1 MMTNAEYRY
10 IGKNVKRH
18 DGFEKVTGTAQYAGD
33 LKMAGMLHAK
43 LKTSPHAHAKILSV
57 NTARAEA
64 LPGVRA
70 VITGR
75 HGATKVGI
83 YMVDRSVIATD
94 KVRFYGEV
102 VAAVAADDV
111 ETAKKAVDL
120 IDVEY
125 EVLPAVL
132 DVNEA
137 ARPGAQLVHPDL
149 GTYSWTKGVFFPQPG
164 TNIASCIKI
173 RKGNVDDAFKRADLV
188 IENCY
193 EQPQVF
199 HVPLETHAAVVQWG
213 KGDRIKIWSSA
224 QSPFAIR
231 DLFAATF
238 GLPRTNVEVH
248 VSYVGGGFGGKAGI
262 NQEPLIALLS
272 REAGGLPVKLV
283 PTREEECASLPC
295 RQGLVAHIKTGCT
308 KDGRIIAEEVEYLW
322 DAGAYADYGVNIG
335 RAGAVT
341 GCGPYDIE
349 NVKVDSKSM
358 YTNHI
363 FGTAYR
369 GFGHPEV
376 FFGIERQRD
385 LMAKE
390 LGMDPTEFRLKN
402 LLYPGGK
409 TITGEIIT
417 ENTGRPDKCLKRV
430 AEQIELEKPYTE
442 EEKAEFKRTGKF
454 RGKAAAVL
462 QKSPAIPT
470 WCASSA
476 LVQMN
481 EDGTMKVSVGGTDI
495 GQGSYTIMQQ
505 IVAEKLH
512 MPIGKVAVSHEVNTN
527 LSPYD
532 WQTVASRMTVLCGNA
547 VSEACDD
554 LKEQILE
561 LAAFVLRAAKHEI
574 ALGDECVY
582 VRQNPYLSVP
592 YQKLA
597 VGYTFENGNAIG
609 GPLIG
614 RGKAIAQGLSGLD
627 PETGQGHP
635 ALDWTYGAHAVEIEV
650 DTATGDIEELKMCSC
665 LDIGKIMNEELLRG
679 QVAGGVLQG
688 IGTTFS
694 EAVYYDDEGHLLT
707 KNFTDYKIPTV
718 KDIPKQVEIS
728 SIETPQQDGPYGA
741 RGCGEHPLIS
751 VTSVISNALA
761 NATGAQFFDL
771 PLAADRVYS
780 KLQGCDLQ
788 NWSGG

>member
-1 MMTNAEYRY
+1 MDNEYKY
-10 IGKNVKRH
+10 IGKSVRRH
-18 DGFEKVTGTAQYAGD
+18 DAYDKVTGAGAYVGD
-33 LKMAGMLHAK
+33 LKMNGMLHAK

-57 NTARAEA
+57 DTSRAEA

-75 HGATKVGI
+75 EGSGKVGI
-83 YMVDRSVIATD
+83 YMVDRSIIATD

-102 VAAVAADDV
+102 VAAVAAV
-111 ETAKKAVDL
+111 TPAIAAEAVAL

-132 DVNEA
+132 DVCEA
-137 ARPGAQLVHPDL
+137 AKPGAQLVHPDL
-149 GTYSWTKGVFFPQPG
+149 GNYQWIEGVFFPEPG
-164 TNIASCIKI
+164 TNIASNIKI
-173 RKGNVDDAFKRADLV
+173 RKGNVDEAFAKADVV
-188 IENCY
+188 IENTY
-193 EQPQVF
+193 SQPQVF
-199 HVPLETHAAVVQWG
+199 HIPLETHTTIVQWG
-213 KGDRIKIWSSA
+213 AGDKIKVWSSA

-231 DLFAATF
+231 DLFCATF
-238 GLPRTNVEVH
+238 GMPRTNVEVN
-248 VSYVGGGFGGKAGI
+248 VPYVGGGFGGKAGI
-262 NQEPLIALLS
+262 HLEPLVGLLS
-272 REAGGLPVKLV
+272 QKAGGNPVKLI
-283 PTREEECASLPC
+283 PTREEECATLPC
-295 RQGLVAHIKTGCT
+295 RQGLVARIKTGAT
-308 KDGRIIAEEVEYLW
+308 RDGRIIAEEVEYLW

-349 NVKVDSKSM
+349 NVKIDSKSM

-385 LMAKE
+385 LMAKK
-390 LGMDPTEFRLKN
+390 LGMDATEFRLKN

-409 TITGEIIT
+409 TVTGEIIT

-430 AEQIELEKPYTE
+430 AEQIELDKDYSEA
-442 EEKAEFKRTGKF
+442 EKAEFKRSGKY
-454 RGKAAAVL
+454 RAKAAAVL

-481 EDGTMKVSVGGTDI
+481 EDGTVRVSVGGVDI
-495 GQGSYTIMQQ
+495 GQGTYTVMQQ
-505 IVAEKLH
+505 IAAEMLRV
-512 MPIGKVAVSHEVNTN
+512 PIEKVSIAPSVNTN

-547 VSEACDD
+547 VSEACHD
-554 LKEQILE
+554 LIDQILE
-561 LAAFVLRAAKHEI
+561 MGATVLRAARHEI
-574 ALGDECVY
+574 ALGDERVY
-582 VRQNPYLSVP
+582 VKQNPYLFVP
-592 YQKLA
+592 LNKICI
-597 VGYTFENGNAIG
+597 GYSYENGNAIG

-614 RGKAIAQGLSGLD
+614 RGRSIAQGLTGLD

-650 DTATGDIEELKMCSC
+650 DTATGDIELLQMCSC
-665 LDIGKIMNEELLRG
+665 LDIGKIMNEDLLRG
-679 QVAGGVLQG
+679 QVVGGALQG

-694 EAVYYDDEGHLLT
+694 EAVYYDGEGRLLT
-707 KNFTDYKIPTV
+707 KNFTDYKIPTI
-718 KDIPKQVEIS
+718 KDIPKKMEVS
-728 SIETPQQDGPYGA
+728 SIETPQLDGPFGA
-741 RGCGEHPLIS
+741 RGCGEHPLIA

-761 NATGAQFFDL
+761 NATGVQLFEL
-771 PLAADRVYS
+771 PLSADRVYHA
-780 KLQGCDLQ
+780 LNG
-788 NWSGG
+788 